1 MTLAKS
7 LQTSGPAEGQVSAA
21 ALCALHGLDEDKLAR
36 IRRLIDD
43 GHVDPQVVADELR
56 AWTRG
61 AHRHLGAEKVDAAL
75 SSATLDPEYWRR
87 FLRARVDDAY
97 VDDRRAVGRQH
108 VEQDLPP
115 EAFTAQMTIARASIR
130 RAIDEAGLD
139 EKERSLTQEAGG
151 ALLQLDTGLV
161 MAELAAHSARRGS
174 RNDELSA
181 NYEEVNRVVAAAAV
195 GNFDLRYIAQSEDD
209 ETLERSI
216 NELLASFSATV
227 HQVRAVADGDYR
239 NAFEARSDEDQL
251 GRELSRLTNTLRNAT
266 ERSERDRWM
275 QKGQSDLLE
284 QMRGGPEVDVLAR
297 RVLAYVAD
305 RVGAPVGA
313 VFAPTEDGSL
323 RRSAVFGIAAEDVPE
338 TIRPGEGLVGEIA
351 NAHRAVFDL
360 DVSANPVRGS
370 YGLGEILLKHI
381 AVIPLVSDD
390 SVRGVLQL
398 ALPRPLDAIR
408 QDWLQSIAENVAIA
422 MEAAESRAL
431 MKVLLEKSEVQSL
444 ALREQAEELRTS
456 NEELEVSRK
465 EIEARNE
472 ALERQQRDLE
482 TAAAELEERAQ
493 QLDRASKY
501 KSEFLANMSHELRT
515 PLNSMLILSEGLCH
529 NPDGN
534 LTERQLDSLRIID
547 DGGRELLRIINDIL
561 DLSKVE
567 AGRMTLQI
575 QPESVQG
582 IVDTMHDQFT
592 AVAEKKNVAL
602 TVEVDE
608 RVPDELVTDGR
619 RLEQILRNLI
629 GNALKF
635 TPQGS
640 VSVRVQ
646 PVASTMVLRDP
657 SLDASSC
664 LAIAVR
670 DTGIGISRENHTA
683 VFEAFQQADGSTS
696 RTYGGTGLGLAV
708 SRQLATLL
716 AGEIHLESELGH
728 GSTFTLVLPV
738 RHPDGSQDSYP
749 RVPRRPRRAEPRPA
763 SPATPA
769 PKVAPPPL
777 EEVAPEAPA
786 SERALL
792 IVEDDAVFAEL
803 LAERARGANYDPV
816 ICGSGKEAILVAQ
829 RIDPKGIVLDL
840 GLPDIDGMK
849 VLEQLK
855 QTLTTRHI
863 PVHVVSAHACR
874 AEVLRL
880 GALGFVQKPIGEQ
893 DMVGVFE
900 RLAALE
906 SRPVARVLVVED
918 DVATQTA
925 IREALDSPKLELFV
939 VDTAEA
945 ALEALSAER
954 FDCIVLDLR
963 LPDMSGED
971 LLAQLDESHPPVV
984 VYTASELDDV
994 RLVELS
1000 EHTHSI
1006 VLKGARTPD
1015 RLLDEVSLFLHQV
1028 ERDLPAPQRATL
1040 NRLYDKE
1047 EVLRGRK
1054 ALVVDDDMRNVFALT
1069 ELLQRHG
1076 LEVVQAKNGKVAL
1089 EQLDAH
1095 PNVDV
1100 VVMDIMMPIM
1110 DGYEATRRIRAL
1122 PEYKELPII
1131 AVTAKTLPE
1140 DRDAC
1145 LAAGASDYISKP
1157 MSPENLLALM
1167 RVLLFQNAGT
1177 ANAT

>member
-1 MTLAKS
+1 M
-7 LQTSGPAEGQVSAA
+7 SA
-21 ALCALHGLDEDKLAR
+21 LRALHRLDDDKLAG
-36 IRRLIDD
+36 IRKLLDE
-43 GHVDPQVVADELR
+43 GHVDPRVVADALR
-56 AWTRG
+56 AWTRD
-61 AHRHLGAEKVDAAL
+61 AYVHLGASQVDAAL
-75 SSATLDPEYWRR
+75 SSATLEPEYWRR
-87 FLRARVDDAY
+87 FFEARVDEDY
-97 VDDRRAVGRQH
+97 VADRRSVGRDNA
-108 VEQDLPP
+108 ERDLPP
-115 EAFTAQMTIARASIR
+115 EAFTAQMSMARTVIH

-139 EKERSLTQEAGG
+139 EEQRAFTKEAGG

-161 MAELAAHSARRGS
+161 MAELAAHSARRAS
-174 RNDELSA
+174 RNVELSA
-181 NYEEVNRVVAAAAV
+181 IYEEVKRVVAAAAV
-195 GNFDLRYIAQSEDD
+195 GNFDLRYIAQASDD
-209 ETLERSI
+209 EALERAI

-227 HQVRAVADGDYR
+227 AQVRAVADGDYR
-239 NAFEARSDEDQL
+239 RAFEARSDEDQL
-251 GRELSRLTNTLRNAT
+251 GLELGRLTTTLREAT
-266 ERSERDRWM
+266 ERSERDQWL
-275 QKGQSDLLE
+275 QTGQSDLLE
-284 QMRGGPEVDVLAR
+284 RMRGGPAVDVLAR
-297 RVLAYVAD
+297 RVLAYAAE
-305 RVGAPVGA
+305 RVEAPVGA
-313 VFAPTEDGSL
+313 MYAATEDGSL
-323 RRSAVFGIAAEDVPE
+323 RRSAVFGIAADDVVE
-338 TIRPGEGLVGEIA
+338 TIRPGEGFIGEIA
-351 NAHRAVFDL
+351 NARRAVFDL
-360 DVSANPVRGS
+360 DVSSNPVRGT
-370 YGLGEILLKHI
+370 YGLGEILLKRV

-390 SVRGVLQL
+390 RVRGVLQL
-398 ALPRPLDAIR
+398 ALARPLDELR
-408 QDWLQSIAENVAIA
+408 QDWLTSIAENVAIA
-422 MEAAESRAL
+422 MGAAESRAM
-431 MKVLLEKSEVQSL
+431 MKVLLERSEVQSK

-472 ALERQQRDLE
+472 ALERQQRELE
-482 TAAAELEERAQ
+482 IASAEIEERAQ
-493 QLDRASKY
+493 QLDRASRY

-515 PLNSMLILSEGLCH
+515 PLNSMLILSEGLCG
-529 NPDGN
+529 NPEGN

-567 AGRMTLQI
+567 AGRMTLQVQRESI
-575 QPESVQG
+575 QGV
-582 IVDTMHDQFT
+582 IDTMTDQFT
-592 AVAEKKNVAL
+592 AVAERKKVAL
-602 TVEVDE
+602 EFGIDP
-608 RVPDELVTDGR
+608 RVPAELGTDGR

-629 GNALKF
+629 GNAIKF

-640 VSVRVQ
+640 VRVRVE
-646 PVASTMVLRDP
+646 PVPASLKLRDP
-657 SLDASSC
+657 SLVATSC
-664 LAIAVR
+664 VAIVVA
-670 DTGIGISRENHTA
+670 DTGIGISRDNHAA

-708 SRQLATLL
+708 SRQLAALL
-716 AGEIHLESELGH
+716 GGEIHLESELGQ

-738 RHPDGSQDSYP
+738 QHPDGPSVVAARP
-749 RVPRRPRRAEPRPA
+749 RPQPRSEPRRIERAPTPPR
-763 SPATPA
+763 
-769 PKVAPPPL
+769 
-777 EEVAPEAPA
+777 APEPEAPIVPEVPA
-786 SERALL
+786 SERAVL
-792 IVEDDAVFAEL
+792 IVEDDEVFAKL
-803 LAERARGANYDPV
+803 LAERARDADYDPV
-816 ICGSGKEAILVAQ
+816 ICSSGKEAILLAQ
-829 RIDPKGIVLDL
+829 RIDPRGIVLDL
-840 GLPDIDGMK
+840 GLPDLDGMK

-855 QTLTTRHI
+855 HTLSTRHI

-880 GALGFVQKPIGEQ
+880 GALGFLQKPIGEQ

-906 SRPVARVLVVED
+906 SRSVARVLVVED
-918 DVATQTA
+918 DEATQSA
-925 IREALDSPKLELFV
+925 IRQALDSPKLELFV
-939 VDTAEA
+939 VGHAEA
-945 ALEALSAER
+945 ALEALGAER
-954 FDCIVLDLR
+954 FDCVVLDLR

-984 VYTASELDDV
+984 VYTAAELDDV

-1028 ERDLPAPQRATL
+1028 ERDLPAPQRAAL

-1054 ALVVDDDMRNVFALT
+1054 VLVVDDDMRNVFALT

-1076 LEVVQAKNGKVAL
+1076 LEVLQAKNGKVAL

-1095 PNVDV
+1095 PDVDV

-1122 PEYKELPII
+1122 PEYAELPII

-1157 MSPENLLALM
+1157 MAPDNLLALM
-1167 RVLLFQNAGT
+1167 RVLLFDNAGT
-1177 ANAT
+1177 AHAT